1 VEQMLCLPGTREAQM
16 RIFYL
21 TVLGIAVLF
30 WSCTTRTTLEGPV
43 AIRASADGSQPAAPT
58 HVHSSPTT
66 AVEVNDALHRIFAGA
81 VIATSQGHSFT
92 TGDFNGDGSD
102 DLAVLVHPTDSKLKT
117 LNHPLANWTIQD
129 ATQAF
134 VPPPSQRVIFLPP
147 KPEPQSARSKE
158 LLLAV
163 IHGYGPNG
171 WRDSNSQ
178 QAYLVR
184 HAGSGPIETRPAPDR
199 VEGAPVSIAHSAI
212 IFEPS
217 GTPGFLFWT
226 GSQYAWRRASSN

>member
-1 VEQMLCLPGTREAQM
+1 M

-21 TVLGIAVLF
+21 TVFGIAVLF
-30 WSCTTRTTLEGPV
+30 WSYTTHTTMEAPV
-43 AIRASADGSQPAAPT
+43 ALPASAAGSQPTAST
-58 HVHSSPTT
+58 HLRSSPATV
-66 AVEVNDALHRIFAGA
+66 AEVNDALHRIFASA
-81 VIATSQGHSFT
+81 VISTSQEHSFT

-102 DLAVLVHPTDSKLKT
+102 DLAVLVHPIDSRLKT
-117 LNHPLANWTIQD
+117 LNDPLANWTIQD

-134 VPPPSQRVIFLPP
+134 VPPPNQRVVFLPP
-147 KPEPQSARSKE
+147 KPKPPSAHSRE

-171 WRDSNSQ
+171 WRDPNAQ

-184 HAGSGPIETRPAPDR
+184 HPGSGPIETRPAPDH
-199 VEGAPVSIAHSAI
+199 VDGAPVSIAHSAI
-212 IFEPS
+212 IFEPA

-226 GSQYAWRRASSN
+226 GSQYAWRRAGK